1 MPEGCKIA
9 LVLQLGS
16 PVKTVLRF
24 EHPDPHPASCPAF
37 LESVPDEGGPS
48 GLEPIAGDHRAPT
61 VAGSPSAG
69 GDPRRRPG
77 EPN

>member
-24 EHPDPHPASCPAF
+24 EHPDPHQASCPAF
-37 LESVPDEGGPS
+37 LESVPDEG
-48 GLEPIAGDHRAPT
+48 ARADWSRSQGT
-61 VAGSPSAG
+61 IEL
-69 GDPRRRPG
+69 RP
-77 EPN
+77 

>member
-37 LESVPDEGGPS
+37 LESVPDVG
-48 GLEPIAGDHRAPT
+48 ARAAWSRSQGT
-61 VAGSPSAG
+61 IEL
-69 GDPRRRPG
+69 RP
-77 EPN
+77 